1 MILIYF
7 AIGFIAA
14 VIGALPLGASN
25 IIVINTT
32 LKQNAKQAFKIA
44 VAAGI
49 AEIILSLYALH
60 CNTIVQHFIE
70 KNQWIQFTIIFVL
83 IFVGGYLFFKK
94 EKETVSKKRKGIN
107 SKYLTGFL
115 SGILNPPVLVYW
127 LVAIGF
133 INESLYMLSL
143 QSSISVLFLFFSGIY
158 AGKLATLY
166 LYSKFSL
173 IIKHKVQNITL
184 VLNKVTGVL
193 LMSIALINVIKLLY
207 FI

>member
-1 MILIYF
+1 MTMVYFLIGIL
-7 AIGFIAA
+7 AA
-14 VIGALPLGASN
+14 SIGALPLGASN

-44 VAAGI
+44 IAAGA
-49 AEIILSLYALH
+49 AEVILSLYALH

-70 KNQWIQFTIIFVL
+70 KNQWIQFTIIFIL
-83 IFVGGYLFFKK
+83 ILVGGYLFFKK
-94 EKETVSKKRKGIN
+94 ENEAVPKKRRAIN

-127 LVAIGF
+127 LVAISF

-143 QSSISVLFLFFSGIY
+143 QSSISILFLFFSGVY
-158 AGKLATLY
+158 VGKLTTLY
-166 LYSKFSL
+166 LYSKFSM
-173 IIKHKVQNITL
+173 IIKHKVQNIAL

-193 LMSIALINVIKLLY
+193 LMTIALINSIKLY

>member
-7 AIGFIAA
+7 IIGILAA
-14 VIGALPLGASN
+14 FIGAIPLGASN

-44 VAAGI
+44 IAAGV
-49 AEIILSLYALH
+49 AEVVLSFYALH
-60 CNTIVQHFIE
+60 CNTFVKHFIE
-70 KNQWIQFTIIFVL
+70 RNQWIQLMIIFIL
-83 IFVGGYLFFKK
+83 LFVGGFLFFKK
-94 EKETVSKKRKGIN
+94 QKEKAKNKQSITS

-143 QSSISVLFLFFSGIY
+143 ESSLAILFLFFTGVY
-158 AGKLATLY
+158 FGKLLTLY

-173 IIKHKVQNITL
+173 IIKSKVQNISL

-193 LMSIALINVIKLLY
+193 LIFIAIINAVKLYLI
-207 FI
+207 